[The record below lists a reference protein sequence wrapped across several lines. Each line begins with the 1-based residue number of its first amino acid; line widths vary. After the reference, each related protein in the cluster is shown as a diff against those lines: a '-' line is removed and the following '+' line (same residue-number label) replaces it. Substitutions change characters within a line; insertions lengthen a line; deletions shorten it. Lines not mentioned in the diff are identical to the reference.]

1 MISENKFIFELSGEH
16 ESLPGAEVIACLEAQ
31 DVKYRI
37 HEEDS
42 GVLVLTAIEMD
53 INEMKKRLALTHYI
67 DSHVHSCGANEITS
81 FKKAL
86 EIKEGS
92 FAVRARRIKR
102 YHEFLDL
109 MKIQEIVAE
118 NVIGENTV
126 DLMDPDTEIRAIISG
141 RCHIGIK
148 LVRIHR
154 ADYESR
160 KVQFRPYFSPVSLH
174 PRLAR
179 TLVNLSR
186 VKKDQNL
193 LDPFCGTGGVLI
205 EAGLIGARPLGSD
218 IDERMVSGCKENLS
232 SLGVENVELFKADIS
247 EVKNVVGEVDAIAT
261 DPPYGRAASTNREEI
276 FSLYERTFGSFNEII
291 RPGGYVSVLLP
302 DMELIRLGEKYLSLK
317 ESYSMKVH
325 RSLTRHFCVYKK
337 GK

>member
-1 MISENKFIFELSGEH
+1 MNSGKKFIFELSGEH

-31 DVKYRI
+31 EVEYRI
-37 HEEDS
+37 HEKDS
-42 GVLVLTAIEMD
+42 GVLVLTVFEMD
-53 INEMKKRLALTHYI
+53 IEEMKIRLALTHNI
-67 DSHVHSCGANEITS
+67 DSHIHSCEANEISS
-81 FKKAL
+81 FKKAF

-92 FAVRARRIKR
+92 FAVRAKRIKR
-102 YHEFLDL
+102 YHEYLDL
-109 MKIQEIVAE
+109 KNVQEIVAE
-118 NVIGENTV
+118 NVIGENSV
-126 DLMDPDTEIRAIISG
+126 DLMDPDTEIRVIISQ

-148 LVRIHR
+148 LVKIHR

-179 TLVNLSR
+179 ALVNLSR

-232 SLGVENVELFKADIS
+232 SLGVENAELFRADIS
-247 EVKNVVGEVDAIAT
+247 EVKNMVGKVDTIAT

-276 FSLYERTFGSFNEII
+276 FSLYERTFASFNEII
-291 RPGGYVSVLLP
+291 RPGGYISVLLP
-302 DMELIRLGEKYLSLK
+302 DKELIRLGEKYMSLK
-317 ESYSMKVH
+317 ESYSMRVH

-337 GK
+337 EK